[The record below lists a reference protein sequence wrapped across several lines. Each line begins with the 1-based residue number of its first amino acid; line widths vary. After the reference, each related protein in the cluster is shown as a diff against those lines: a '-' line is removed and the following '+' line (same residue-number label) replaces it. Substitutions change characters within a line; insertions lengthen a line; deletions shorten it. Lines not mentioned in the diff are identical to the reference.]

1 MPSLCGSAEA
11 TREWFRAFAAIP
23 SRHAVLSDPGE
34 FDIACPGRD
43 ADMAFAE
50 I

>member
-11 TREWFRAFAAIP
+11 TREWFRAFATIP

-34 FDIACPGRD
+34 FNIACPVRD
-43 ADMAFAE
+43 ADVAFAE
-50 I
+50 F